1 MTGCWTSRKASKSS
15 ELRVESV
22 ESVEKVD
29 SVVVEHSDTLRE
41 VTTIT
46 VQLNDTGDTLKIS
59 TVTDRERIRS
69 MSDVRSKKEDV
80 YVRTDTVYIEKEADK
95 TVAVVGPNTEIDEQ
109 GNMTKKVNRVA
120 QTLKWL
126 FLTLVAVIAIIIL
139 IRIKL
144 RR

>member
-95 TVAVVGPNTEIDEQ
+95 TVAVAGPNVEIDKD
-109 GNMTKKVNRVA
+109 GNVTKRVNRVA